1 MKCFGQAYLIES
13 MIMGWYYKH
22 KGRRCRVPMDQK
34 LEAILS
40 NTAYD
45 DAFRTLVNECHELV
59 LPLINEMFGEHY
71 R

>member
-1 MKCFGQAYLIES
+1 
-13 MIMGWYYKH
+13 
-22 KGRRCRVPMDQK
+22 MDQK

-71 R
+71 TGDEEILPS